1 MRIGGMKRLFLSM
14 AIVSLAA
21 SATISAEDAQ
31 QAAKKKKATSGEL
44 FETIARMDAA
54 VFDAFNAHDVARLMA
69 MFTDDLEFYD
79 DGGDGNPKG
88 AVQVKEDF
96 GKMFT
101 RVPDLHRELL
111 PETLE
116 VYPLAGY
123 GAIAVGEHR
132 FCHEENGKPDCG
144 ITKFSMEGDKSGT
157 AWMLSRVLNEMR
169 ALGAE
174 KMRIAECG
182 LRNQW

>member
-14 AIVSLAA
+14 AILLAA
-21 SATISAEDAQ
+21 SVTISAEDAQ
-31 QAAKKKKATSGEL
+31 QTAKKKKATSGEL

-54 VFDAFNAHDVARLMA
+54 VFDAFNAHDIARLMA

-79 DGGDGNPKG
+79 DGGGGPKG
-88 AVQVKEDF
+88 AAQVKEDF

-111 PETLE
+111 PGTLE

-132 FCHEENGKPDCG
+132 FCHEENGKADCG
-144 ITKFSMEGDKSGT
+144 ITKFSMVWRQVGDTWK
-157 AWMLSRVLNEMR
+157 LSRVLSY
-169 ALGAE
+169 AH
-174 KMRIAECG
+174 
-182 LRNQW
+182 

>member
-1 MRIGGMKRLFLSM
+1 MHIGEMMKRLFLSM
-14 AIVSLAA
+14 AILLAGCV
-21 SATISAEDAQ
+21 TISAEDAQ
-31 QAAKKKKATSGEL
+31 QAAVAKKKKATSGEL
-44 FETIARMDAA
+44 FETIARMDTA

-69 MFTDDLEFYD
+69 MFTDDMEFYD

-88 AVQVKEDF
+88 AAQVKEDF

-111 PETLE
+111 PGTLE

-132 FCHEENGKPDCG
+132 FCHEENGKADCG
-144 ITKFSMEGDKSGT
+144 ITKFSMVWRQVGDTWK
-157 AWMLSRVLNEMR
+157 LSRVLSY
-169 ALGAE
+169 AH
-174 KMRIAECG
+174 
-182 LRNQW
+182 